1 MAMGTR
7 RQLHW
12 QEELWYRR
20 DLAEA
25 PGHPYYRL
33 TEVLDDSAVLN
44 HETLVKVGDWIVRLG

>member
-7 RQLHW
+7 RQRPR

-33 TEVLDDSAVLN
+33 NEVLDDSAVLN
-44 HETLVKVGDWIVRLG
+44 HETLVSGGLDWTLV